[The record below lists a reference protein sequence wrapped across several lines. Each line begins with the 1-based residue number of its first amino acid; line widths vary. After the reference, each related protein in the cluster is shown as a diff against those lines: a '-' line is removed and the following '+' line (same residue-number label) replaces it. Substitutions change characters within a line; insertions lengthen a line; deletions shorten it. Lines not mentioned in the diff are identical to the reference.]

1 MTRDEARTQINE
13 AIPIIDEYWYPGM
26 PIRHFVQLVVSK
38 LTKGNQTFR
47 KMPKPERQ
55 YLFEQVRRRTRANLE
70 RFADDI
76 EDIGSFDRE
85 WEDN

>member
-1 MTRDEARTQINE
+1 MTRDEAKSQINE

-26 PIRHFVQLVVSK
+26 PIRQLVRLVVSK

-47 KMPKPERQ
+47 KMPKPDRHD
-55 YLFEQVRRRTRANLE
+55 LFEQVRRRARANLE

-76 EDIGSFDRE
+76 EDHGSFDRV
-85 WEDN
+85 WEEN